1 MVTWG
6 GKTRAL
12 WARFALIGLLL
23 AGCNPSYR
31 RPQVIA
37 SIQDICKREYG
48 FAVTLRATG
57 DTLAAHLHHGDL
69 LQSVDGQVELQE
81 NANKILG
88 DLIEAIHRVVLSS
101 DAPYRFYMVLA
112 SDPEIPNVA
121 LTLVRYFDDVKR
133 ANANMLTPTEF
144 YHRTILDLHFVTTP
158 TLTLDQVA
166 MTDIQLEQFLSWQLS
181 KRIQSKL
188 VESASRRGQIVA
200 PESIRCTGEFQ
211 NGEFLFALSLEQK
224 DGEGVQELLEDAA
237 SVVAQVLKDYR
248 FERFETIRLTHPPS
262 GQSLL
267 LPKTRLQ
274 LLK

>member
-1 MVTWG
+1 MELRGEW
-6 GKTRAL
+6 TRRWVWL
-12 WARFALIGLLL
+12 SIVGLLVV
-23 AGCNPSYR
+23 GCGPMYR
-31 RPQVIA
+31 RGQVLS
-37 SIQDICKREYG
+37 SIQDICKHEYG
-48 FAVTLRATG
+48 FDVTLRAVG
-57 DTLAAHLHHGDL
+57 DTLAAHLHHKDL
-69 LQSVDGQVELQE
+69 LQSVDGHVELQE
-81 NANKILG
+81 SANKILG

-112 SDPEIPNVA
+112 SDPDVPNVA

-158 TLTLDQVA
+158 TLSLDQVA
-166 MTDIQLEQFLSWQLS
+166 MTDIQLEQFLSWQMS
-181 KRIQSKL
+181 KRIQSEL

-200 PESIRCTGEFQ
+200 PESIRCAGEYQ
-211 NGEFLFALSLEQK
+211 NGEFVFTLSFEQK
-224 DGEGVQELLEDAA
+224 DGAGVQELLQDAA
-237 SVVAQVLKDYR
+237 GVVAQVLKDYH
-248 FERFETIRLTHPPS
+248 FDHFETIRLTHPPS